1 MSLKQILTIIIGLIL
16 ITTAITT
23 LFGFLGVDFSVYGNY
38 LLWIWVLIILY
49 FILPEN
55 KSIFIS

>member
-1 MSLKQILTIIIGLIL
+1 MSVRQTLTIIVSLIL

-23 LFGFLGVDFSVYGNY
+23 LFGFLGINFSMYGNY

-49 FILPEN
+49 FTLPEN

>member
-1 MSLKQILTIIIGLIL
+1 MNFKQTLTIIVGLIL

-23 LFGFLGVDFSVYGNY
+23 MFGFLGINFAIYGNY

-49 FILPEN
+49 FTLPEN
-55 KSIFIS
+55 KSIFLS

>member
-1 MSLKQILTIIIGLIL
+1 MNFKQTLTIIIGLIL

-23 LFGFLGVDFSVYGNY
+23 MFGFLGINFAIYGNY

-49 FILPEN
+49 FTLPEN
-55 KSIFIS
+55 KSIFLS